1 MSEHM
6 RDCYFHLMAFGFKLR
21 DYLQSREKIIADI
34 GIKPGD
40 SVLDYGC
47 GPGSYILPLYRLV
60 GDAGNI
66 YAVDIHPLAI
76 QYVQDLSRKKR
87 LLNVTAI
94 RSGNGTQLEDNCI
107 DVALLYD
114 ILHDLADAETILKEL
129 HRVLK
134 PDGILSVNDHH
145 LEEEQIV
152 RRVTQCGLFRLT
164 GKTRQ
169 AVSFAKM

>member
-6 RDCYFHLMAFGFKLR
+6 PNWFFHLMAFGFKLR
-21 DYLQSREKIIADI
+21 DYLQSRDKIIADI

-47 GPGSYILPLYRLV
+47 GPGSYILPIYRLV
-60 GDAGNI
+60 GDAGKI
-66 YAVDIHPLAI
+66 YAADIHPLAI
-76 QYVQDLSRKKR
+76 KYVQDLSRKKR
-87 LLNVTAI
+87 LFNVITI
-94 RSGNGTQLEDNCI
+94 RSGNGTQLEDSCI

-114 ILHDLADAETILKEL
+114 ILHDLADAETIFREL
-129 HRVLK
+129 SRVMK

-145 LEEEQIV
+145 LEEEQII